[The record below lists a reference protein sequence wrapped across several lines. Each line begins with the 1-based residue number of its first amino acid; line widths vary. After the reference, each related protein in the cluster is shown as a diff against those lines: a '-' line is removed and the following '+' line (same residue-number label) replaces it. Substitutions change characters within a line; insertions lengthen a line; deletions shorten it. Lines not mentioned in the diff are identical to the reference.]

1 MGSFTRNLLCRQ
13 VGSNVNLDYNILHL
27 LSIYIG
33 VVAINLLVKW
43 AAGHLVGGPMDAV
56 GKAIINVAP

>member
-1 MGSFTRNLLCRQ
+1 
-13 VGSNVNLDYNILHL
+13 VNLDYNILHL